1 MTDEVQNTPVEPTG
15 TSSAAGQMDPPK
27 NGDMWKARYDGLVR
41 KVEQL
46 TLENRTLTEQLA
58 SKSSEQE
65 QLRAQL
71 GLKDTEKSAA
81 ISERDRQLQ
90 EAVQKTTSY
99 ETELN
104 ELRALRL
111 KIEVAKE
118 MGRPDLIKVAE
129 NIPNLTDREALKTV
143 LSSFASFADDAVRE
157 REKQLLSGITP
168 AMSAAQTGL
177 NPGVPASE
185 GDWMKFIEGKPIGSP
200 ERDKAW
206 SDYWSFLE
214 AKNKAK

>member
-1 MTDEVQNTPVEPTG
+1 MTDEVQPTPGEQTQQPAS
-15 TSSAAGQMDPPK
+15 SSAGQTD
-27 NGDMWKARYDGLVR
+27 WKARYDGLVR

-46 TLENRTLTEQLA
+46 TLDNRTLTEQLGG
-58 SKSSEQE
+58 KSSELE

-90 EAVQKTTSY
+90 EAVQKATGY

-111 KIEVAKE
+111 KLEVAKE
-118 MGRPDLIKVAE
+118 LGRPDLMKIAE
-129 NIPNLTDREALKTV
+129 RIPNMSDKEALKTV
-143 LSSFASFADDAVRE
+143 LSDFANFADEAVRE

-168 AMSAAQTGL
+168 ALSAAQTSAT
-177 NPGVPASE
+177 PGVPTSE
-185 GDWMKFIEGKPIGSP
+185 GEWMKFIEGKPLGSP

-214 AKNKAK
+214 AKNKNP